1 MEDISW
7 HAISANEALR
17 KLGSS
22 KENGL
27 SEKEASERVK
37 AFGFNELREEKKRTI
52 YEIFISQF
60 ANFLIFV
67 LIAAAVVSAFLGE
80 WLDAMAIGAI
90 LLINALLG
98 TIQEYRA
105 EKAVEML
112 RKMTAPT
119 ALVIRDKKAQSAPAR
134 LLVPGDVILLEAGT
148 IVPADCRVIESIM
161 LETNEASLTGESSGV
176 QKDADVV
183 LPAGVQVP
191 KRINMVFAGT
201 SVIKGRGKGV
211 VTATGMNTEF
221 GKIASQVQTVV
232 SEETPLKE
240 EVEKLGKQLA
250 IIVLFACFV
259 IFLFGLLRGLP
270 PVDMFLTSVSLAVA
284 AIPEGLPAV
293 ITIAL
298 ALGVQRMS
306 RRNAIVRK
314 LLAVETLG
322 SANVI
327 CTDKTGTITKNEMTV
342 RKLFVA
348 GKSVEV
354 EGTGYSTTGRFLVGT
369 KQIEVESIPSLNR
382 LLRIAALCNNSDLV
396 FAKDG
401 SVSVVGDPTE
411 AALLVLAEKGG
422 VHRDELI
429 DSAKFVREIPF
440 DSERK
445 MMTVVYRFVGD
456 GDVALV
462 KGAPEILLERCSH
475 YIDGGKRKPLTE
487 KARKDILAAN
497 SQMAGDALRVL
508 GFAER
513 SFTKLPQSPSEIEKD
528 LTFIGLAGM
537 IDAPREE
544 VPDAIRLCKQAG
556 IEVVMVTGDNEETAR
571 AIATEVGLL
580 GPNDIVVTGSALDSM
595 SDEELIKKV
604 ERIRVYARVLPEHKL
619 RIVNAWKARGKI
631 VAMTGDG
638 VNDAPALKRADIG
651 IAMGITGTDVTKE
664 VSDVVLAD
672 DNFASI
678 VGAIK
683 EGRGIYDNIRKCVA
697 YLLSGNIAE
706 VLVILTTVLLG
717 YPLPLTAIEL
727 LWINLITDGLPAL
740 ALAADPIGSDVMER
754 KPRPR
759 SESFWRGMRLF
770 LFDVPLLFTAS
781 ALLLFVLYLD
791 FDGLMKAQAV
801 TFTFLIFFEKFVAFG
816 SRSLD
821 HPLGWRVLENR
832 WLILTTLIALL
843 LQIIILYTPFFSG
856 LFKVAPL
863 SLLDW
868 VIILFFSAI
877 GYLYIEVVK
886 TSYHKLHQK
895 RAE

>member
-1 MEDISW
+1 MEDVSW

-183 LPAGVQVP
+183 LPVGVQVP

-250 IIVLFACFV
+250 IVVLFACFV

-497 SQMAGDALRVL
+497 SQMAGNALRVL

-759 SESFWRGMRLF
+759 NESFWRGMRLF

-877 GYLYIEVVK
+877 SYLYIEVVK
-886 TSYHKLHQK
+886 TSYHKLRQK

>member
-1 MEDISW
+1 MEDVSW

-90 LLINALLG
+90 LLLNALLG

-183 LPAGVQVP
+183 LPVGVQVP

-250 IIVLFACFV
+250 IVVLFACFV

-497 SQMAGDALRVL
+497 SQMAGNALRVL

-759 SESFWRGMRLF
+759 NESFWRGMRLF

-877 GYLYIEVVK
+877 SYLYIEVVK
-886 TSYHKLHQK
+886 TSYHKLRQK